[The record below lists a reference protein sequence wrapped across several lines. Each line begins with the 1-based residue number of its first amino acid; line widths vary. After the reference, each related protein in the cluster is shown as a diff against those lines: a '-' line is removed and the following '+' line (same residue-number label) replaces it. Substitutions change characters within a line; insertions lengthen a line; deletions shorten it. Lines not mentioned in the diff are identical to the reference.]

1 MADNEKIICMFHD
14 GNRSEYDI
22 TVDGRV
28 WPCCKFVNVIT
39 KIEAGMQKKG
49 ALDGDDYFFD
59 LKENNPNWNSLEHY
73 TLDDILNHDYFTNY
87 VNTPGWN
94 SGNTSVLCKKRC
106 TAIVNSDG
114 SYRYKDD
121 KSNKIHKRENLK

>member
-1 MADNEKIICMFHD
+1 MGKQQKIMCMFHD
-14 GNRSEYDI
+14 GARSEYDI

-49 ALDGDDYFFD
+49 ALDGDDYFFKLQKD
-59 LKENNPNWNSLEHY
+59 DPNWNSLEHHSLEEI
-73 TLDDILNHDYFTNY
+73 LDHDYFSTY
-87 VNTPGWN
+87 VNNEGWE

-106 TAIVNSDG
+106 TANMHNDG
-114 SYRYKDD
+114 TYTYVADT
-121 KSNKIHKRENLK
+121 SNKIHKRIK